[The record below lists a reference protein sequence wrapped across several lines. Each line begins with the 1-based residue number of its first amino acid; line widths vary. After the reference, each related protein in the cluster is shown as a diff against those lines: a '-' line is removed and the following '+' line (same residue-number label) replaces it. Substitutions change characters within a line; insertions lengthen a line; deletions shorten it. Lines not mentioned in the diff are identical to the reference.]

1 MAIKSQDVLKRLNLG
16 TNINNTNNT
25 NNTNNITTSMFVQ
38 ADNQVEENTTSSSL
52 GLASLSAS
60 QKTPLLSLPKE
71 LHFSGGNELPPA
83 WLNFKWDL
91 FKNPT
96 GLKLAC
102 NIIKLDGTKQ
112 SLTAALNSPQNRLW
126 RKVEDRTSGHWQLV
140 QEQYDLWREV
150 LGPELEDFRAS
161 KLCLP
166 GKKGSVEICV
176 FMAETLQDYSV
187 RMLYRNTIYDY
198 TIPKSSTDK
207 LTIKQIT
214 SNQIA
219 TLFIGKKAQAFVSLD
234 DLGI

>member
-1 MAIKSQDVLKRLNLG
+1 MATKPSDVLKRLSLG

-25 NNTNNITTSMFVQ
+25 NNTNNLTTTMFVQ
-38 ADNQVEENTTSSSL
+38 QDNQVEKATSSSL

-60 QKTPLLSLPKE
+60 QDSPLLSLPKE
-71 LHFSGGNELPPA
+71 IQFVGGKELPPA

-126 RKVEDRTSGHWQLV
+126 RKVEDRTTPHWALV
-140 QEQYDLWREV
+140 QEQYDLWRTQ
-150 LGPELEDFRAS
+150 LGPELTDFRVS

-166 GKKGSVEICV
+166 GKKGSVEIVV
-176 FMAETLQDYSV
+176 FLAETQTDYCV

-198 TIPKSSTDK
+198 TIPKASSDK
-207 LTIKQIT
+207 LTIKQVT
-214 SNQIA
+214 NNQIA
-219 TLFIGKKAQAFVSLD
+219 TLFVGKKAQAFVSLD

>member
-1 MAIKSQDVLKRLNLG
+1 MATKAKDVLKKLRAG

-25 NNTNNITTSMFVQ
+25 NNINNLTTTMIVQ
-38 ADNQVEENTTSSSL
+38 ADNPAEANTTSSSL

-60 QKTPLLSLPKE
+60 QEKALPKE
-71 LHFSGGNELPPA
+71 IQFVGGKELPAA

-91 FKNPT
+91 FKNPS

-126 RKVEDRTSGHWQLV
+126 RKVEDKDTAHWQLA

-150 LGPELEDFRAS
+150 LGPELTDFRVS

-166 GKKGSVEICV
+166 GKKGSVEIAV
-176 FMAETLQDYSV
+176 FMAETATDYCV
-187 RMLYRNTIYDY
+187 RMLYRAAIYDY
-198 TIPKSSTDK
+198 TIPKSSIEK

-219 TLFIGKKAQAFVSLD
+219 TLFVGKKAQAFVSLD

>member
-1 MAIKSQDVLKRLNLG
+1 MTVKSADVLKRLGLG

-25 NNTNNITTSMFVQ
+25 NNTNNLTTTMFVQ
-38 ADNQVEENTTSSSL
+38 QDNQVEKMTSSSD
-52 GLASLSAS
+52 GIASRPAS
-60 QKTPLLSLPKE
+60 QKTLLLSLPKE
-71 LHFSGGNELPPA
+71 IQFVGGYVLPAA

-112 SLTAALNSPQNRLW
+112 ALTAALSSPQNRLW
-126 RKVEDRTSGHWQLV
+126 RKVEDRSTPHWSLAE
-140 QEQYDLWREV
+140 EQYNLWRQV
-150 LGPELEDFRAS
+150 LGTELTDFRVS

-176 FMAETLQDYSV
+176 FLAETQTDYCV
-187 RMLYRNTIYDY
+187 RMLYRAAMYDY
-198 TIPKSSTDK
+198 TIPKASVEK
-207 LTIKQIT
+207 LTIKQVT